1 MTEAQIPDLVI
12 DAVTQGTD
20 LGQAR
25 PPNAPGLT
33 APRIFEV
40 EFMGQLQRL
49 DVTVSSNGFIVQ
61 ANPS

>member
-1 MTEAQIPDLVI
+1 MI